1 MAWLAYRLSYYMCI
15 LMVSFIIPGD
25 NGGVRITF
33 SDYSVGAHVL
43 TLSASDA
50 AGKIAVRHHTFTV
63 GMNTSS

>member
-1 MAWLAYRLSYYMCI
+1 MHCVYPF
-15 LMVSFIIPGD
+15 VIPGD

-50 AGKIAVRHHTFTV
+50 AGKTAVRHNGFT
-63 GMNTSS
+63 GTSTA